1 MPMSE
6 HSRLLAAPFDVL
18 DPLSSV
24 ITEAVAC
31 DLVLVPAFDFVQ
43 NRFQIVGNRLCA
55 FAGVLNSND
64 IEVQSGE

>member
-1 MPMSE
+1 
-6 HSRLLAAPFDVL
+6 
-18 DPLSSV
+18 
-24 ITEAVAC
+24 
-31 DLVLVPAFDFVQ
+31 VQ